1 MLSLPLITPRDDS
14 PLWPPAL
21 PPPPDPAPPPQADH
35 LPTTPLPTHHTHH
48 RRPTSHHTHHRGHPS
63 PPFSPLL
70 ALTLDENA
78 IAQRKQNVRRFG
90 AGWLRPPGVAKTYQ
104 ASMDEAAE
112 REEQEMLARREQEL
126 LELASAQ
133 EEATAAAAA
142 AAAAGDAGAGA
153 GAGGGAEGG
162 AQGEEE
168 EGVGERDL
176 DDEVPE
182 AESDGSEG
190 SDGDGDEGEDGGG
203 DGEGEMTFNGS
214 SFLEGSI
221 VAADAEVEQMLEMEE
236 AGVLQDERDLDDDVP
251 EAGSYQHTDTEL
263 EDSSSDIEVASSVAL
278 GSSVRRSARGGRAGG
293 GVVGAAGMGVGMSMG
308 RGVGVGVGRS
318 LFGEDGSELGE
329 SSLLASSPAAARAPG
344 LGNAFRNRLVGPRA
358 PRGG

>member
-1 MLSLPLITPRDDS
+1 
-14 PLWPPAL
+14 
-21 PPPPDPAPPPQADH
+21 
-35 LPTTPLPTHHTHH
+35 
-48 RRPTSHHTHHRGHPS
+48 
-63 PPFSPLL
+63 
-70 ALTLDENA
+70 
-78 IAQRKQNVRRFG
+78 
-90 AGWLRPPGVAKTYQ
+90 
-104 ASMDEAAE
+104 MDEAAE

-142 AAAAGDAGAGA
+142 AAAAAVGGAGA
-153 GAGGGAEGG
+153 GAGDGAEGGAEGG

-190 SDGDGDEGEDGGG
+190 SDSDGDEREDGGG

-221 VAADAEVEQMLEMEE
+221 VAADAEVEQMLGMEE

-263 EDSSSDIEVASSVAL
+263 EDSSSEIEVASSVAL
-278 GSSVRRSARGGRAGG
+278 GSSVQRSARGGRVGG

-308 RGVGVGVGRS
+308 RGVGVGRS
-318 LFGEDGSELGE
+318 MFSEDGSELGE
-329 SSLLASSPAAARAPG
+329 SSLLASSPAATRAPG